1 MKNIFSVKTPGGQW
15 WHGEFSV
22 RYDLFTAAKLLLG
35 LVIVPFLL
43 LFYVGKGLYLGAVW
57 LFKRLKPLGSAIA
70 LRAAAL
76 WFGLCRIC
84 KRKPKTE
91 PASETAETPS
101 PERET
106 PEHGRSD
113 RWMWWLLLLSLLVAL
128 IGTWRS
134 CSSAEDEG
142 EGEPMVVYDRAFD
155 EVIVAR
161 AYLDGVQEKVSDDC
175 PRALVGFKFINDRPV
190 RDFDFEGMTYD
201 QAVDVVARDWKPLV
215 VGHLNPEVVLSKQQ
229 MAVVTLAAMR
239 MGKAGFVRST
249 FLQKV
254 NEGDLVPANG
264 CCCKRPTVRF
274 IRPVTSRNSIF
285 TFCSCFGTGIWQS
298 TNCSIFRCSR
308 IRGLTSALFIR
319 STANTFIRRKS
330 ETD

>member
-70 LRAAAL
+70 LRTAAL
-76 WFGLCRIC
+76 WFGLCRMC

-91 PASETAETPS
+91 PDSETAETPS

-106 PEHGRSD
+106 PEQGRSD

-142 EGEPMVVYDRAFD
+142 EGEPTVVYDRAFD

-239 MGKAGFVRST
+239 MGKAGLCGGAFCLRCRTDMDKKFFYDKNKKCFKWRSKC
-249 FLQKV
+249 LKV
-254 NEGDLVPANG
+254 KP
-264 CCCKRPTVRF
+264 
-274 IRPVTSRNSIF
+274 
-285 TFCSCFGTGIWQS
+285 
-298 TNCSIFRCSR
+298 
-308 IRGLTSALFIR
+308 
-319 STANTFIRRKS
+319 
-330 ETD
+330 